1 MKECKTHMCFIV
13 VKLKTLLKSMFA
25 AILVVFM
32 LLCLE
37 PSLEIYASYTKRLL
51 PVYCVDSQEKVVCL
65 TFDAAWGSDKTSG
78 ILQILQKHQ
87 IKATFFLVGFWV
99 DKNIDLTK
107 EIFAQG
113 HQIGSHSNTHPDMT
127 KLSKNQIEEELDES
141 CKKICSAT
149 GQEKVDVFRPPFGAY
164 NNQLIMQCQ
173 NKNLQAIQWNIDT
186 LDWKGISAN
195 QICANVFKKLCPGS
209 IILCHNN
216 SDNILQALEP
226 LILGLKSRGYKFET
240 VGNLL
245 IKNDFRI
252 DNTGKQIKI

>member
-13 VKLKTLLKSMFA
+13 VKLKTILKSIFA
-25 AILVVFM
+25 GILIVLMVF
-32 LLCLE
+32 CLG
-37 PSLEIYASYTKRLL
+37 PSVEIYASATTRLL
-51 PVYCVDSQEKVVCL
+51 PVYCVESNKKTVAL
-65 TFDAAWGSDKTSG
+65 TFDAAWGSDKTAN
-78 ILQILQKHQ
+78 ILQTLQKHN

-99 DKNIDLTK
+99 DKNPELTK

-113 HQIGSHSNTHPDMT
+113 HQIGSHSNTHPDMA
-127 KLSKNQIEEELDES
+127 KLSKEKLGQELDES
-141 CKKICSAT
+141 CKKICMAT
-149 GQEKVDVFRPPFGAY
+149 GQEKVEVFRPPFGSY
-164 NNQLIMQCQ
+164 NNELIRQCQ
-173 NKNLQAIQWNIDT
+173 NRNLQAIQWNIDT
-186 LDWKGISAN
+186 LDWKGISGN

-226 LILGLKSRGYKFET
+226 LILGLKSRGYTFET

-245 IKNDFRI
+245 IKSNFRI